1 MLKID
6 EIDVYYGDLQAL
18 WGVSLAVKDG
28 EMVALV
34 GSNGAGKSTL
44 LKTVSGLLRPRRG
57 SISYQ
62 GIRID
67 QQDAHKIVEA
77 GISMVPEGRRLF
89 PDMSVLENLE
99 LGAYLP
105 QARQAKQKTLRWI
118 YDIFPI
124 LRERETQAARTLS
137 GGEQQMLAI
146 ARALMSQPRILL
158 LDEITLGLSPLIVD
172 NIFEVIK
179 QVNKLNHIAIF
190 LVEQNVVLALELSDT
205 AYIIENGRI
214 IGQGEAKALLE
225 SQEVKD
231 AYLGIA
237 PASGETD

>member
-1 MLKID
+1 
-6 EIDVYYGDLQAL
+6 
-18 WGVSLAVKDG
+18 
-28 EMVALV
+28 
-34 GSNGAGKSTL
+34 
-44 LKTVSGLLRPRRG
+44 
-57 SISYQ
+57 
-62 GIRID
+62 
-67 QQDAHKIVEA
+67 
-77 GISMVPEGRRLF
+77 
-89 PDMSVLENLE
+89 
-99 LGAYLP
+99 
-105 QARQAKQKTLRWI
+105 
-118 YDIFPI
+118 
-124 LRERETQAARTLS
+124 
-137 GGEQQMLAI
+137 MLAI